1 MSNPDTLINFRHYQ
15 DVADDMRTKITS
27 GEWGPNT
34 MVPSR
39 RALSLEYQVA
49 LTTVE
54 RAVAMLIA
62 EGKLFADGRRGTYVA
77 SSSEITE
84 NISLYAIPS
93 TPSLGKRRVER
104 ATVGIVASIYN
115 YSIIENSDNQWPKQ
129 ILHGCESTLSD
140 EMEITHKFF
149 NCANDDSLNDNQISD
164 SLINFL
170 NNESLDGII
179 IINQDDR
186 FEKIMTNVD
195 IERVPTVFVNS
206 TPKPYSICQVYYD
219 SAGAGYLATRHLLQR
234 GYRNITY
241 FAPFAYDWVTER
253 QHGVEE
259 AIKRVKAQNVSL
271 NIYPSEQITGESV
284 YDKTDITHEKTI
296 ELLSVIKEN
305 WGIVAANDNLA
316 AEIMRITKDM
326 NLVAGRDFGLIA
338 FDDFTPSRE
347 MGITSL
353 RPPLGAMGQTAARL
367 MIDALKNET
376 VPERVCLSSRLIPR
390 ASTMGYNLS

>member
-1 MSNPDTLINFRHYQ
+1 MSEMDTLVSFRHYQ

-39 RALSLEYQVA
+39 RALSIEYQVA

-62 EGKLFADGRRGTYVA
+62 EGKLFADGRRGTYVTSTTDVA
-77 SSSEITE
+77 DNT
-84 NISLYAIPS
+84 SLYAIPS
-93 TPSLGKRRVER
+93 TPSLGKRHVER
-104 ATVGIVASIYN
+104 AIVGIVASIYQF
-115 YSIIENSDNQWPKQ
+115 STIENGENQWPKQ
-129 ILHGCESTLSD
+129 ILHGCESTLAD

-149 NCANDDSLNDNQISD
+149 NCAADKSLSDNSVSD
-164 SLINFL
+164 SLIDFL
-170 NNESLDGII
+170 NDESLDGII
-179 IINQDDR
+179 IINQDGC
-186 FEKIMTNVD
+186 FEKIMANVD
-195 IERVPTVFVNS
+195 VERVPTIFVNS

-241 FAPFAYDWVTER
+241 FAPYAYDWVTER
-253 QHGVEE
+253 QNGVEE
-259 AIKRVKAQNVSL
+259 AIKRIKSQNVTL
-271 NIYPSEQITGESV
+271 NIFPSEQIPGESI
-284 YDKTDITHEKTI
+284 YDKTETTYKKTV
-296 ELLSVIKEN
+296 ELLSSIKEN

-316 AEIMRITKDM
+316 AQIVRLTKDM
-326 NLVAGRDFGLIA
+326 NLIAGRDFGLIA
-338 FDDFTPSRE
+338 FDDFSPSRE

-367 MIDALKNET
+367 MIDALKNKT

-390 ASTMGYNLS
+390 ASTMGYNNS